1 MKEIHLIQARHALPF
16 IRLLKQRGAPIK
28 LLAKQAG
35 LPLAAAVSG
44 EGVIGERSLWR
55 FIEYAAERVG
65 DDYFGYHCAKAS
77 PVLNNGKFGVMPL
90 SRAISLEDL
99 LEQFFTDAQK
109 ESSGSKFRLDKG
121 RHHSWLRRQPIFQSE
136 QASWHVEQYMLQVF
150 IQMIRICTGPEWLPA
165 EIGVSSRNSPQP
177 VPGEWSSTRFHWG
190 RPGTELKIPNITLK
204 LPPATRLVSDQA
216 GQARQ
221 GASDQL
227 TIHGLVNRQL
237 ASGAASLENAAEE
250 LGISS
255 ATLKRK
261 LKQKGT
267 TYSEVLEQ
275 CRLEQACLLLA
286 DPGIS
291 VREIAHDL
299 GYRHPSNFTRAFKR
313 GIGKSPQ
320 TYRKLV

>member
-16 IRLLKQRGAPIK
+16 IRLLKLRGAPIK

-55 FIEYAAERVG
+55 FIEYAARREG
-65 DDYFGYHCAKAS
+65 DDCFGYHCAKAS
-77 PVLNNGKFGVMPL
+77 PVFQNGKFGVMPL

-99 LEQFFTDAQK
+99 LRQFFADAQK
-109 ESSGSKFRLDKG
+109 ESSGSNFKLVKG

-136 QASWHVEQYMLQVF
+136 QASWQVEQYMLQVF
-150 IQMIRICTGPEWLPA
+150 IQIIRTCTGPEWAPA

-177 VPGEWSSTRFHWG
+177 VPDEWKIIRFRWG
-190 RPGTELKIPNITLK
+190 RPGTELKIPNITLE
-204 LPPATRLVSDQA
+204 LPPATRLASIQPD
-216 GQARQ
+216 QARQ
-221 GASDQL
+221 DKSGQM
-227 TIHGLVNRQL
+227 TIHGLVDRQL
-237 ASGAASLENAAEE
+237 ASGATSLESAAEE

-261 LKQKGT
+261 LKQMGT

-275 CRLEQACLLLA
+275 CRLERACLLLS
-286 DPGIS
+286 DPEVS

-299 GYRHPSNFTRAFKR
+299 GYRHPSNFARAFKR
-313 GIGKSPQ
+313 STGKSPQ
-320 TYRKLV
+320 AYRKQA